1 MAFKKRKLNRTKLG
15 RKPVT
20 PKQSWIP
27 VDKVIFTGKKTSTR
41 LQYPCLSEG

>member
-20 PKQSWIP
+20 QN
-27 VDKVIFTGKKTSTR
+27 KVGSQWTKLFLLEKKTSTR